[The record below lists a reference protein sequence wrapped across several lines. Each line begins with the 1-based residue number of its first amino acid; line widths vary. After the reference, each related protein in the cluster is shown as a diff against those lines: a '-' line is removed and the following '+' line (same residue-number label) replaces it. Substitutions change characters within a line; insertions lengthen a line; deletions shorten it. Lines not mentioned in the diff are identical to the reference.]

1 MSESRNAVCVPCP
14 TKSNEEIP
22 SQVRRRLERAALSRE
37 RQALVRE
44 NLGLVHLHLNHAA
57 AQWNLNWTDEE
68 RLDLVQ
74 EGCLGLIRAAQDFR
88 PEGAMPFAA
97 FALPRIHKAV
107 SRALSLQKPDG
118 PARAA
123 IRAAIE
129 VATQR
134 KRRVT
139 PDDPLEALGHW
150 HGTGGDTIGV
160 RLREKYDR
168 AVRRGVEEM
177 LNEVDHELHRKAVRV
192 LAEERHLVADLHAR
206 KPFRAIAAQA
216 GLPYPRIT
224 QYDRQLR
231 AAVTRILSLDPEF
244 AELQRM
250 ARTRTD
256 GIDARADE
264 ALDARL
270 ARLGAAEII
279 QRVVN
284 APADRRGQAM
294 TRLFDNPQPA
304 LLEAIRRELETLP
317 AERREELLSRLP
329 PVAS

>member
-1 MSESRNAVCVPCP
+1 MSESRNVVCVPCP
-14 TKSNEEIP
+14 PKSQEEVP
-22 SQVRRRLERAALSRE
+22 LQVRRRLERAALSPE
-37 RQALVRE
+37 RQALVRG

-118 PARAA
+118 PERAA
-123 IRAAIE
+123 IREAIE
-129 VATQR
+129 VATKR
-134 KRRVT
+134 KRRVLAE
-139 PDDPLEALGHW
+139 DPLEALGDW

-160 RLREKYDR
+160 RLRDKYDR
-168 AVRRGVEEM
+168 AVQRGVEE
-177 LNEVDHELHRKAVRV
+177 LLKEVDHELHRKAVRV
-192 LAEERHLVADLHAR
+192 LAEERHLVADLPAR
-206 KPFRAIAAQA
+206 KPFRAIAAQV

-231 AAVTRILSLDPEF
+231 AMIARILSLDPEF
-244 AELQRM
+244 AELQRA
-250 ARTRTD
+250 ARTRSE
-256 GIDARADE
+256 GIDARADG

-270 ARLGAAEII
+270 ARLGAAEFI
-279 QRVVN
+279 QRVLN
-284 APADRRGQAM
+284 APADRGGQAM
-294 TRLFDNPQPA
+294 TRLLEIARPT
-304 LLEAIRRELETLP
+304 LLEAIRRELESLP
-317 AERREELLSRLP
+317 AQHREELLSRLP
-329 PVAS
+329 PVAD